1 MSTNL
6 LSELKQFL
14 GAFLRPNDAAEGE
27 PAARFAHIQMPPY
40 RLGKE
45 GLMNLIN
52 NEVIHS
58 SFAEKAGMNLFVVP
72 ESEKSDQFGAEH
84 DVVSSQTLTFSA
96 LLDALRI
103 TRQASGSDLGWG
115 YNLMGDAEA
124 DFRVR
129 NILPLSVV
137 LVLQLDPEMSAD
149 CALSLI
155 GIVQWALFVSTVVP
169 FSNIRVLTVS
179 VDEDANFLSKLVHFS
194 APDIE
199 VASMNLAAHGE
210 QNPDHGSVV
219 FKSHSIELCVEKIR
233 ESLESNKDRRLL
245 VLSFDADITK
255 PLIQKLGSDDKARF
269 KIITAGTAP
278 PDVNAVPAEKSL
290 ILRFPKPVSFL
301 PLEFQGFDELHVFLS
316 SKTHMAQAWDNISC
330 QVIEYSRPL
339 SREDRRLQYWWARQP
354 SMQHKYLY
362 FNEPALSLFLEAGGS
377 RARLVETSQ
386 LGGFIAAVMD
396 IMSWGFHVDKVL
408 NLFIR
413 KPLEVQEMRTRLQ
426 VQGLI
431 NPTGLALIDSE
442 ASVFRRL
449 LSTFRYDYRLSMFVA
464 LDSDAQVRRVKL
476 ELATMQNLWVANMIS
491 IKPGITTTNK
501 LSAELFEGCLGLSS
515 SLARRGVLWL
525 NLGLL
530 KQHLS
535 NPDKFKDYLV
545 FNPRAKVVDRQVAQ
559 MLKLLPGQSESNDQ
573 RSMSE
578 EVAVLSAE
586 QERVLQKH
594 LLRAFL
600 YQLTLTYYPK
610 VNGTRNGSNGFC
622 HNLVS
627 SMAKCDIEM
636 LNTLTLINFKAL
648 YKKEGSEVAFGIC
661 HGLFRPD
668 ESRRVSCKDW
678 TLIPAETVHEWLS
691 EVAPEGN
698 IFEVLHTGIQ
708 HFKTN

>member
-1 MSTNL
+1 
-6 LSELKQFL
+6 
-14 GAFLRPNDAAEGE
+14 
-27 PAARFAHIQMPPY
+27 
-40 RLGKE
+40 
-45 GLMNLIN
+45 
-52 NEVIHS
+52 
-58 SFAEKAGMNLFVVP
+58 
-72 ESEKSDQFGAEH
+72 
-84 DVVSSQTLTFSA
+84 
-96 LLDALRI
+96 
-103 TRQASGSDLGWG
+103 
-115 YNLMGDAEA
+115 
-124 DFRVR
+124 
-129 NILPLSVV
+129 
-137 LVLQLDPEMSAD
+137 
-149 CALSLI
+149 
-155 GIVQWALFVSTVVP
+155 
-169 FSNIRVLTVS
+169 
-179 VDEDANFLSKLVHFS
+179 
-194 APDIE
+194 
-199 VASMNLAAHGE
+199 
-210 QNPDHGSVV
+210 
-219 FKSHSIELCVEKIR
+219 
-233 ESLESNKDRRLL
+233 
-245 VLSFDADITK
+245 
-255 PLIQKLGSDDKARF
+255 
-269 KIITAGTAP
+269 
-278 PDVNAVPAEKSL
+278 
-290 ILRFPKPVSFL
+290 
-301 PLEFQGFDELHVFLS
+301 
-316 SKTHMAQAWDNISC
+316 
-330 QVIEYSRPL
+330 
-339 SREDRRLQYWWARQP
+339 
-354 SMQHKYLY
+354 
-362 FNEPALSLFLEAGGS
+362 
-377 RARLVETSQ
+377 
-386 LGGFIAAVMD
+386 
-396 IMSWGFHVDKVL
+396 
-408 NLFIR
+408 
-413 KPLEVQEMRTRLQ
+413 MRTRLQ